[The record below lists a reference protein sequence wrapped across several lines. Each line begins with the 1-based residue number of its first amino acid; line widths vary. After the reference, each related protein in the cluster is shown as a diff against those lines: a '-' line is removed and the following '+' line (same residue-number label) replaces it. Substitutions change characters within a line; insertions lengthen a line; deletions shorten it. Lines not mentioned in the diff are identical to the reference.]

1 MSNEQILAEATLQA
15 KLLGE
20 IKELELDDTI
30 AAEAAKASVKEEA
43 FKLGITGMKNMST
56 MMKKGSEEQ
65 KAFAL
70 LSIAAKTA
78 QGISNGVIIAQDAA
92 SAGGPAAP
100 PGAQPF
106 VFGAMMLSQT
116 VAVLG
121 AAAQAKAILAGGNGG
136 GASTASNPADAAFN
150 PNFNVV
156 GNSNENQLAQGI
168 GNQVNEPTRAYVVY
182 EDIQEAG
189 EINDASEDASG
200 L

>member
-100 PGAQPF
+100 FIMAS
-106 VFGAMMLSQT
+106 VMLSQT
-116 VAVLG
+116 AAVLG